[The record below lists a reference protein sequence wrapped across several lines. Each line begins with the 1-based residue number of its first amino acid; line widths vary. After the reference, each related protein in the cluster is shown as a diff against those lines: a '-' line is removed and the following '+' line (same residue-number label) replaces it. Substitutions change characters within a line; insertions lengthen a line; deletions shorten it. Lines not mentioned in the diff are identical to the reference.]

1 MSKKLQ
7 AILITSYSAV
17 LILCWD
23 YLLNFGLALNI
34 YYIKSVRKSDYIL
47 YGHAIEL
54 LFFLPFPFFG
64 LLADLWIGR
73 YKTILI
79 GMVLCFISWI
89 VFGISLIVQSYD
101 HSYMEILVT
110 IFFSGCIIQAAGV
123 ACFNANIIQYTIDQL
138 VGASAHELNTVIY
151 LHCLILPVSV
161 MLFGL
166 ISCLN
171 PNRSTYFELIL
182 FIASGVAVSIVL
194 VSHSFFKHKLEN
206 VSLIKNPIK
215 LIVRVLCYARK
226 HKYPENR
233 SALTY
238 WEEEAPSRLD
248 LGKEKYGGPFT
259 EEEVEDVKTV
269 FRMLPIFI
277 VSVGNAISQDF
288 NGFFNSNTLSMTCL
302 QSNNFINA
310 ACSFLLFLLYFSFI
324 KVFFLKWLPS
334 MLFSMIIGLFLSL
347 LSVSFKMLSLFDNW
361 YDFVSE
367 ILSGISYFLI
377 NPVLLEFTIAQSPMH
392 SRGMMV
398 GVWYS
403 SWAIGYMFSS
413 CIRYPF
419 KCQNHYLC
427 SDFYYYLTQA
437 VLLFIILI
445 VFLFLAKHYKY
456 RIRDN
461 EVNIYQIVDGTYQ
474 NYLNQ
479 EREYNQGYRVT
490 SDHN

>member
-1 MSKKLQ
+1 MSKRLQ
-7 AILITSYSAV
+7 VILITSYSAV

-23 YLLNFGLALNI
+23 YLLNFEVDLNM
-34 YYIKSVRKSDYIL
+34 YYVKSVLKSEYIL
-47 YGHAIEL
+47 YGHAIEF
-54 LFFLPFPFFG
+54 LFYLPFPFFG
-64 LLADLWIGR
+64 LLTDLWIGR

-89 VFGISLIVQSYD
+89 VFGISFIVQSYD
-101 HSYMEILVT
+101 YCMEIVAT
-110 IFFSGCIIQAAGV
+110 TFFTGCVFQVAGA
-123 ACFNANIIQYTIDQL
+123 ACFNANVIQYTIDQL
-138 VGASAHELNTVIY
+138 VGASAYELNTVIY
-151 LHCLILPVSV
+151 LHCIILPAST

-171 PNRSTYFELIL
+171 PDTYLELIL
-182 FIASGVAVSIVL
+182 FVLSGVAVSTVL

-206 VSLIKNPIK
+206 ISLIQNPIK

-238 WEEEAPSRLD
+238 CEEEAPSRLD

-259 EEEVEDVKTV
+259 VEEVEDVKTV
-269 FRMLPIFI
+269 VRMLPLFI

-288 NGFFNSNTLSMTCL
+288 NGFFNSNTLSMACL

-310 ACSFLLFLLYFSFI
+310 TCSFLLFLLYLSFI

-334 MLFSMIIGLFLSL
+334 MLFSMTIGLFLSL
-347 LSVSFKMLSLFDNW
+347 LSVSFKILSLFDTW
-361 YDFVSE
+361 YDFISE

-377 NPVLLEFTIAQSPMH
+377 NPALLEFTIAQSPMH

-398 GVWYS
+398 GVWYAS
-403 SWAIGYMFSS
+403 SAIGFIYSS

-419 KCQNHYLC
+419 KCQNQYVC

-445 VFLFLAKHYKY
+445 VFLILAKHYKY
-456 RIRDN
+456 RTRDD

-479 EREYNQGYRVT
+479 EREYNQRMQCGFR
-490 SDHN
+490 S

>member
-1 MSKKLQ
+1 
-7 AILITSYSAV
+7 
-17 LILCWD
+17 
-23 YLLNFGLALNI
+23 
-34 YYIKSVRKSDYIL
+34 
-47 YGHAIEL
+47 
-54 LFFLPFPFFG
+54 
-64 LLADLWIGR
+64 
-73 YKTILI
+73 
-79 GMVLCFISWI
+79 MVLCFISWI

-101 HSYMEILVT
+101 YYMEIVVT
-110 IFFSGCIIQAAGV
+110 TFFSGCVIQAAAA

-138 VGASAHELNTVIY
+138 VGASAYELSTVIY
-151 LHCLILPVSV
+151 LHCIIMPVST

-171 PNRSTYFELIL
+171 PYTYFELIL
-182 FIASGVAVSIVL
+182 FILSGVAVSIVL

-288 NGFFNSNTLSMTCL
+288 NGFFNSNTLSMVCL

-310 ACSFLLFLLYFSFI
+310 ACSILLFLLYFSFI

-334 MLFSMIIGLFLSL
+334 MLFSMTIGLFLSS
-347 LSVSFKMLSLFDNW
+347 LSVTFKMLSLFDKW

-403 SWAIGYMFSS
+403 SWAIGYIFSS
-413 CIRYPF
+413 CTRYPF
-419 KCQNHYLC
+419 KCQNQYVC

-437 VLLFIILI
+437 VLLL
-445 VFLFLAKHYKY
+445 LF
-456 RIRDN
+456 
-461 EVNIYQIVDGTYQ
+461 
-474 NYLNQ
+474 
-479 EREYNQGYRVT
+479 
-490 SDHN
+490 

>member
-1 MSKKLQ
+1 MSKRLQ

-23 YLLNFGLALNI
+23 YLLNFELDLNM
-34 YYIKSVRKSDYIL
+34 YYIKSVLKSEYIL
-47 YGHAIEL
+47 YGHAIAF

-89 VFGISLIVQSYD
+89 VFGISFIAQSCD
-101 HSYMEILVT
+101 FSKELLRT
-110 IFFSGCIIQAAGV
+110 IYGVGCFIQFGGA
-123 ACFNANIIQYTIDQL
+123 ACFNANVIQYIIDQL
-138 VGASAHELNTVIY
+138 VGASAYELNSVIY
-151 LHCLILPVSV
+151 LHCIILPASTMV
-161 MLFGL
+161 LGL

-171 PNRSTYFELIL
+171 PGTYFELIL
-182 FIASGVAVSIVL
+182 FIVSGIAVSIVL

-206 VSLIKNPIK
+206 ISLIQNPIK

-259 EEEVEDVKTV
+259 VEEVEDVKTV
-269 FRMLPIFI
+269 FRMLPLFI

-288 NGFFNSNTLSMTCL
+288 NGFFNSNTLSMACL

-310 ACSFLLFLLYFSFI
+310 TCSFLLFLLYLSFI

-334 MLFSMIIGLFLSL
+334 MLFSMTIGLFLSL
-347 LSVSFKMLSLFDNW
+347 LSVSFKILSLFDTW
-361 YDFVSE
+361 YDFISE

-377 NPVLLEFTIAQSPMH
+377 NPALLEFTIAQSPMH

-398 GVWYS
+398 GVWYG
-403 SWAIGYMFSS
+403 SWAIGYIFSS

-419 KCQNHYLC
+419 KCQNQYVC

-445 VFLFLAKHYKY
+445 VFLILAKHYKY

-461 EVNIYQIVDGTYQ
+461 EVNIYQIVTGTYQ

-479 EREYNQGYRVT
+479 ERDYNQWMQCAL
-490 SDHN
+490 DDN